1 MAIIKQDNFSSAS
14 VPETLAARTSP
25 GYGGYQGDTL
35 TWEYVINPSGVLL
48 TTSDDRATVFGD
60 ESPTTTDYETIVT
73 GTVGGTASAG
83 QQIGAMVRGSGAGAT
98 RSGYF
103 AWLNGV
109 GDIAIERYNANVI
122 TTITGPSVFGGFNLT
137 TEYDIKLRATGT
149 NPVVLQMY
157 IDDVLV
163 LSADDSAAERI
174 QTAGNGGIYSRYN
187 NTRSQVTNLLIQDL
201 TDAGIINGGVTIA
214 ININASMQHAV
225 GASLQVT
232 GSLVNTS
239 GVPITSL
246 SSIAW
251 AWFDVWGSAATDTGT
266 TSTDANGDFA
276 INIPNTTLIATEY
289 GYLALEHVGQGLIGL
304 YKLQV
309 S

>member
-14 VPETLAARTSP
+14 VPETLVARTSP
-25 GYGGYQGDTL
+25 GYGGYQGDT
-35 TWEYVINPSGVLL
+35 TSGEYVINPSGVLL
-48 TTSDDRATVFGD
+48 TTSEDVATVFGA
-60 ESPTTTDYETIVT
+60 ENPATTDYETIVT
-73 GTVGGTASAG
+73 GTVGGTAAAS
-83 QQIGAMVRGSGAGAT
+83 QQIGPMVRGSSGGAT
-98 RSGYF
+98 RNGYAAF
-103 AWLNGV
+103 ISGV
-109 GDIAIERYNANVI
+109 GDVSIFRYNSNVY
-122 TTITGPSVFGGFNLT
+122 TELAGPTVFSGFNLT

-163 LSADDSAAERI
+163 LSANDSAAERI

-201 TDAGIINGGVTIA
+201 TDAGIIDGDVTVA
-214 ININASMQHAV
+214 IDINASMQYAV

-251 AWFDVWGSAATDTGT
+251 AWFDAWGAAATDTGT
-266 TSTDANGDFA
+266 TSTDGSGDFT
-276 INIPNTTLIATEY
+276 INIPNTSLIATEY